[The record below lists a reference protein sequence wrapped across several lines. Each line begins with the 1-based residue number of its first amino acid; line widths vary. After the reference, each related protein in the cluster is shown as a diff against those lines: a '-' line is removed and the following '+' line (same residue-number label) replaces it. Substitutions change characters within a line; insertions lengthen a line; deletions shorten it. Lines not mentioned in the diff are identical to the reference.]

1 MRMKPV
7 VVALSLLLTPAM
19 ARAGNKAVTQGETL
33 ELTATIE
40 AIDYGSRL
48 VTLKDKNG
56 NFETLEA
63 GPEIKRFHE
72 LRIGDTVTFRYHEAL
87 VFKIRK
93 PGEAAASS
101 VNKPV
106 TVTPDKGPRPG
117 GTASREMVLGVTV
130 KAIDPKVPSITV
142 LTDTGRV
149 ADYRVQDKDNL
160 KGLAVGDRV
169 EIAYTQAVAIGVK

>member
-1 MRMKPV
+1 MLIA
-7 VVALSLLLTPAM
+7 VALGLALTPAM
-19 ARAGNKAVTQGETL
+19 AAAQAKAVTEGETL

-48 VTLKDKNG
+48 VTLKDTHG

-72 LRIGDTVTFRYHEAL
+72 LKIGDTVTFRYHEAL

-93 PGEAAASS
+93 PGEAAAASD
-101 VNKPV
+101 NKPV
-106 TVTPDKGPRPG
+106 TVKRDKGPRPG

-130 KAIDPKVPSITV
+130 KAIDPAVPSITAV
-142 LTDTGRV
+142 TDTGRV
-149 ADYRVQDKDNL
+149 ADYRVQDKNNL

-169 EIAYTQAVAIGVK
+169 EIPYTQAVAISVK